1 MIDIAVCMAMINDE
15 YEQSEFERLY
25 LDNRQNAYA
34 VAYKILHND
43 FLAED
48 AVSEA
53 FLRIAKIFDR
63 ISHLDSVKLK
73 HYTMSAVRNTALNIL
88 KKERHF
94 AENASYSD
102 EILYDNCNNTEN
114 EDMVE
119 LIKLCM
125 SKLSYTDHEILY
137 LRISRDLKF
146 KEIAKLLG
154 ISQTAA
160 RQRFWVAKNNL
171 KKILGKDAD
180 KYE

>member
-1 MIDIAVCMAMINDE
+1 MIDIAICMTMIDDE

-43 FLAED
+43 SLAED

-53 FLRIAKIFDR
+53 FFRVAKIFDK

-73 HYTMSAVRNTALNIL
+73 YYTMSAVRNTALNIL
-88 KKERHF
+88 KKENRF

-102 EILYDNCNNTEN
+102 EILYDNCNHTEN
-114 EDMVE
+114 EDTAE
-119 LIKLCM
+119 WIRLCM

-137 LRISRDLKF
+137 LRISRALKF

-160 RQRFWVAKNNL
+160 RQRFRVAKNNL
-171 KKILGKDAD
+171 KNIIGKEAD
-180 KYE
+180 IYE

>member
-1 MIDIAVCMAMINDE
+1 MIDIAVCMAMIDDE

-34 VAYKILHND
+34 VAYKILHYD

-88 KKERHF
+88 KKERDL
-94 AENASYSD
+94 SR
-102 EILYDNCNNTEN
+102 IL
-114 EDMVE
+114 
-119 LIKLCM
+119 IRQIP
-125 SKLSYTDHEILY
+125 ILF
-137 LRISRDLKF
+137 RPVS
-146 KEIAKLLG
+146 A
-154 ISQTAA
+154 
-160 RQRFWVAKNNL
+160 
-171 KKILGKDAD
+171 
-180 KYE
+180 

>member
-1 MIDIAVCMAMINDE
+1 MIDIAVCMAMIDDE

-53 FLRIAKIFDR
+53 FLRISKIFDR

-94 AENASYSD
+94 AENVSYSD
-102 EILYDNCNNTEN
+102 EILYDNCNNAEN

-137 LRISRDLKF
+137 LRISSELKF

-160 RQRFWVAKNNL
+160 RQRFWAAKNNL